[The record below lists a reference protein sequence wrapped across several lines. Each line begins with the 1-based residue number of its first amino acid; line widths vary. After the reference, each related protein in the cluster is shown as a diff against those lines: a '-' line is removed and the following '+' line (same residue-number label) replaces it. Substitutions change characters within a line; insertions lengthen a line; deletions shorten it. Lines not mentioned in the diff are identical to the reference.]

1 MKRWSPALAITVLL
15 AVACAPAP
23 PERAPLP
30 DVDEVLD
37 PPAQCSFLVGEPQGV
52 LVQEVIPDSAAEG
65 LLLAGDIIVAFD
77 DAPTP
82 DSEALLS
89 ALSEK
94 AAGDMVDVEFL
105 RDDEA
110 TSSTVT
116 LGENPDDSGQP
127 RIGVMIRT
135 QYQTV
140 EAADV
145 TDEVAP
151 GPLTRPISIGGTI
164 YLFDPTRTEWERTEV
179 EVGDELTWV
188 GTSSGI
194 YVIEEGAITDLET
207 GETIDHDGLE
217 GWEPIRMIGSVG
229 ADLMLVVTQEVPED
243 PEQVAVGI
251 SRFDPATSTTKWV
264 EPVLEGFGIPISAL
278 GSPDGALIVV
288 VGVNEGGA
296 EITGVDVWSAD
307 GTLLEQEDLVS
318 LGTPVGWMDPDR
330 ILFRSGLE
338 LATLYTV
345 ADGGSEEVTL
355 ESAVGGLPL
364 FPVGD
369 GSSVLALDESSL
381 MIEDLTRSGDLRLLA
396 EDCPIGRVGDP
407 GWDA

>member
-1 MKRWSPALAITVLL
+1 L
-15 AVACAPAP
+15 
-23 PERAPLP
+23 PE
-30 DVDEVLD
+30 VDEVLD

-94 AAGDMVDVEFL
+94 TAGDMVDVEYL

-110 TSSTVT
+110 TSSTVI
-116 LGENPDDSGQP
+116 LGANPDDSGQP

-135 QYQTV
+135 QYQIV

-145 TDEVAP
+145 AGEVAS
-151 GPLTRPISIGGTI
+151 GPMTRPISIGGTI
-164 YLFDPTRTEWERTEV
+164 YLFDPTRTEWERTDIEV
-179 EVGDELTWV
+179 ADELNWV

-194 YVIEEGAITDLET
+194 YVIEEGTITNLNTD
-207 GETIDHDGLE
+207 ETISHDRLE

-229 ADLMLVVTQEVPED
+229 ADLMLVVTQEVPEN

-251 SRFDPATSTTKWV
+251 SRFDPATSTTRWA
-264 EPVLEGFGIPISAL
+264 EPVLDGFGIPISAL
-278 GSPDGALIVV
+278 GSPDGELIVV
-288 VGVNEGGA
+288 VGVSEGGA
-296 EITGVDVWSAD
+296 EITGVDVWTAD
-307 GTLLEQEDLVS
+307 GTPVEQEGLDT
-318 LGTPVGWMDPDR
+318 LGTPVGWMDAGR
-330 ILFRSGLE
+330 ILFRSGVD

-345 ADGGSEEVTL
+345 ADGGSEELTL
-355 ESAVGGLPL
+355 ETAVGGLPL

-369 GSSVLALDESSL
+369 GSSVLALDERSL
-381 MIEDLTRSGDLRLLA
+381 MLEDLTLSGEVRLLA
-396 EDCPIGRVGDP
+396 EDCSIGRVGDP

>member
-1 MKRWSPALAITVLL
+1 M
-15 AVACAPAP
+15 
-23 PERAPLP
+23 
-30 DVDEVLD
+30 LD
-37 PPAQCSFLVGEPQGV
+37 PPAQCSFQVGEPQGV

-94 AAGDMVDVEFL
+94 TAGDMVDVEFL
-105 RDDEA
+105 RDDE
-110 TSSTVT
+110 TTISSVT
-116 LGENPDDSGQP
+116 LGANPDDSGQP

-145 TDEVAP
+145 AGEVAP
-151 GPLTRPISIGGTI
+151 GPMTRPISIGGTI
-164 YLFDPTRTEWERTEV
+164 YLFDPTRTEWERTDV
-179 EVGDELTWV
+179 EVPDELNWV

-194 YVIEEGAITDLET
+194 YVIEEGTITNLDT
-207 GETIDHDGLE
+207 DQTISHDGLE

-229 ADLMLVVTQEVPED
+229 ADLMLVVTQDVPEN

-251 SRFDPATSTTKWV
+251 SRFDPATSTTLWA
-264 EPVLEGFGIPISAL
+264 EPVLDGFGIPISAL
-278 GSPDGALIVV
+278 GSPDGELIVI
-288 VGVNEGGA
+288 VGVSEGGA
-296 EITGVDVWSAD
+296 EITGVDVWTAD
-307 GTLLEQEDLVS
+307 GTPVEQEGLDS
-318 LGTPVGWMDPDR
+318 LGTPVGWMDTER
-330 ILFRSGLE
+330 ILFRSGLD

-345 ADGGSEEVTL
+345 SDGGSEEVTL
-355 ESAVGGLPL
+355 ESVVGGLPL

-369 GSSVLALDESSL
+369 GSSVLVLDGASL
-381 MIEDLTRSGDLRLLA
+381 MLEDLSLSGDLRLLA

-407 GWDA
+407 GWGA

>member
-1 MKRWSPALAITVLL
+1 M
-15 AVACAPAP
+15 
-23 PERAPLP
+23 PE
-30 DVDEVLD
+30 VDEVLD

-94 AAGDMVDVEFL
+94 TAGDMVDVEYL

-110 TSSTVT
+110 TSSTVI
-116 LGENPDDSGQP
+116 LGANPDDSGQP

-135 QYQTV
+135 QYQIV

-145 TDEVAP
+145 AGEVAS
-151 GPLTRPISIGGTI
+151 GPMTRPISIGGTI
-164 YLFDPTRTEWERTEV
+164 YLFDPTRTEWERTDIEV
-179 EVGDELTWV
+179 ADELNWV

-194 YVIEEGAITDLET
+194 YVIEEGTITNLNTD
-207 GETIDHDGLE
+207 ETISHDRLE

-229 ADLMLVVTQEVPED
+229 ADLMLVVTQEVPEN

-251 SRFDPATSTTKWV
+251 SRFDPATSTTRWA
-264 EPVLEGFGIPISAL
+264 EPVLDGFGIPISAL
-278 GSPDGALIVV
+278 GSPDGELIVV
-288 VGVNEGGA
+288 VGVSEGGA
-296 EITGVDVWSAD
+296 EITGVDVWTAD
-307 GTLLEQEDLVS
+307 GTPVEQGGLDT
-318 LGTPVGWMDPDR
+318 LGTPVGWMDAGR
-330 ILFRSGLE
+330 ILFRSGVD

-345 ADGGSEEVTL
+345 ADGGSEELTL
-355 ESAVGGLPL
+355 ETAVGGLPL

-369 GSSVLALDESSL
+369 GSSVLALDERSL
-381 MIEDLTRSGDLRLLA
+381 MLEDLTLSGEVRLLA
-396 EDCPIGRVGDP
+396 EDCSIGRVGDP

>member
-1 MKRWSPALAITVLL
+1 M
-15 AVACAPAP
+15 
-23 PERAPLP
+23 PE
-30 DVDEVLD
+30 VDEVLD

-94 AAGDMVDVEFL
+94 TAGDMVDVEYL

-110 TSSTVT
+110 TSSTVI
-116 LGENPDDSGQP
+116 LGANPDDSGQP

-135 QYQTV
+135 QYQIV

-145 TDEVAP
+145 AGEVAS
-151 GPLTRPISIGGTI
+151 GPMTRPISIGGTI
-164 YLFDPTRTEWERTEV
+164 YLFDPTRTEWERTDIEV
-179 EVGDELTWV
+179 ADELNWV

-194 YVIEEGAITDLET
+194 YVIEEGTITNLNTD
-207 GETIDHDGLE
+207 ETISHDRLE

-229 ADLMLVVTQEVPED
+229 ADLMLVVTQEVPEN

-251 SRFDPATSTTKWV
+251 SRFDPATSTTRWA
-264 EPVLEGFGIPISAL
+264 EPVLDGFGIPISAL
-278 GSPDGALIVV
+278 GSPDGELIVV
-288 VGVNEGGA
+288 VGVSEGGA
-296 EITGVDVWSAD
+296 EITGVDVWTAD
-307 GTLLEQEDLVS
+307 GTPVEQEGLDT
-318 LGTPVGWMDPDR
+318 LGTPVGWMDAGR
-330 ILFRSGLE
+330 ILFRSGVD

-345 ADGGSEEVTL
+345 ADGGSEELTL
-355 ESAVGGLPL
+355 ETAVGGLPL

-369 GSSVLALDESSL
+369 GSSVLALDERSL
-381 MIEDLTRSGDLRLLA
+381 MLEDLTLSGEVRLLA
-396 EDCPIGRVGDP
+396 EDCSIGRVGDP